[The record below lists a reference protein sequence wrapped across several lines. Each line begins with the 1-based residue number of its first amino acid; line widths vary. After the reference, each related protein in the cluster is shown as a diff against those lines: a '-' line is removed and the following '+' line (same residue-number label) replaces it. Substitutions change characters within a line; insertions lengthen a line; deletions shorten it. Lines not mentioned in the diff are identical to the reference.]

1 MFSAV
6 GLTGCLLFGAAGAAL
21 ADTIYKADTATLN
34 TSADWVGGT
43 NASIEHIGRFDSLLS
58 AANAASLSL
67 GADLALGGLYFAN
80 NLKGPVS
87 IAAGN
92 TLTLGA
98 SGISASSANQT
109 VTFNHDIQL
118 AADQTWR
125 AANKA
130 LTLNGDLAG
139 DAGITLIKTGKN
151 DYNNLWSLTASNT
164 FAGTVDIRE
173 GHLRLY
179 NTTGSLIWADV
190 IVSTGAEF
198 RVNGT
203 AGIAPAEGLRGK
215 RVTLNGGLLRL
226 TGPGTMP
233 IHETFSGPLRIGP
246 GFSEVLAIPDTSPL
260 KPVWLTFQRMERDPG
275 GVVFLH
281 GSNTGD
287 QPFGVSD
294 GRYANIEFV
303 EPPALVGGGGAYN
316 TPNASIIPY
325 AVSNPYSSDPPYY
338 FATYQSGYGVR
349 QLKTGSY
356 ASGILDGSVTTT
368 NARLLTAVT
377 LNQPTTINA
386 LIFEG
391 EGGIEGPGTLTLTSG
406 ALMSAGNRS
415 VNGIGINTPGTLAF
429 GDAEAILNFRY
440 GTNTL
445 VIGSAVTG
453 SAGLTK
459 GSSGNLTFLGP
470 VDMGGVIDF
479 ANGRLT
485 IGDTVNG
492 HIRLS
497 RNGTL
502 NLLPGSAVSGSVT
515 VSGGNVYLTNTCAIA
530 GALTVGEIAA
540 VTMSDGGSVAGGISV
555 LAGSTLTLN
564 SGSIISGSLTN
575 FGTFN
580 YNSTDAAPITITLD
594 GLGTVYQRN
603 TNAPLTLFQSSG
615 EHMVGNISPA
625 VGATV
630 ILDGEPDAYTIVTN
644 ATLGPANRPFVVN
657 GGIWAYDM
665 QYASSVQADVTVNGG
680 VLTVAPGSRRFAF
693 YNAGGHASLT
703 LNGGLVADR
712 PETSWSVRLGNFDGA
727 WATTGCDF
735 TGVQTGGILLVQCDE
750 YLHLGSF
757 VDNKTATY
765 ELSGGT
771 VYAFGRNTA
780 NAVSIGSGTNNS
792 LSAFTLTGS
801 GRLVSSGRIYGN
813 RGEASANQVF
823 AFTGGTLAT
832 ASYDAGNLRPE
843 PGGARGALFNGGGT
857 LAPGDL
863 GTPGRTLVTGGY
875 TSAPNAVIALDIGG
889 TAQASAFTNA
899 PGSYDHLRI
908 TGDATVEGELR
919 VSLINGFLPSPASGF
934 YAVSCDNPILF
945 PSGGFANAADNRL
958 WAEDGFT
965 RFGLSYPEGGK
976 HVVLGNAELNQWAG
990 AAGGDWDAEGAWS
1003 VTNPAAA
1010 EFGAYFGP
1018 NLAAAG
1024 TVTAETGRTLR
1035 GLAFSNAVSYT
1046 VAGPGALTLASD
1058 GAYGM
1063 PRILSLLGS
1072 HTLTAALVLQDAL
1085 TVDVA
1090 NAAGTLTLAGA
1101 VTGGKA
1107 LTKLGAGTL
1116 SLAGG
1121 NVLGAVTVSAGT
1133 AAQAGGVSEFVA
1145 LDVAAGGVYRLASGT
1160 LTLAEGLTVATGGA
1174 FDFARYGGGTLRLA
1188 RGAAGGAADTVAE
1201 FWEAVGD
1208 GRVTVKGQAAADPS
1222 LFIIKEEESGG
1233 VWYVTVTLKSFGTLL
1248 QFR

>member
-246 GFSEVLAIPDTSPL
+246 GFSEVLAIPDTNPL
-260 KPVWLTFQRMERDPG
+260 KPVRLTFQRLERESG

-281 GSNTGD
+281 GSNLGD

-294 GRYANIEFV
+294 SRYANIEFI
-303 EPPALVGGGGAYN
+303 EPPTLVGGGGAYN

-325 AVSNPYSSDPPYY
+325 AVCNPYSSDPPYY
-338 FATYQSGYGVR
+338 FATYESGYGVR
-349 QLKTGSY
+349 QLKSY

-368 NARLLTAVT
+368 NARLTTTAT
-377 LNQPTTINA
+377 LNQSTTINA
-386 LIFEG
+386 LILEG
-391 EGGIEGPGTLTLTSG
+391 EGSIEGPGTLTLTSG

-415 VNGIGINTPGTLAF
+415 VNSIGINTPGTLAF
-429 GDAEAILNFRY
+429 GTAEAILNFRY
-440 GTNTL
+440 RTNTL

-459 GSSGNLTFLGP
+459 GSAGNLSLLGP

-485 IGDTVNG
+485 VGDTVNG

-497 RNGTL
+497 RDGTL
-502 NLLPGSAVSGSVT
+502 EMLSGSSISGAVS
-515 VSGGNVYLTNTCAIA
+515 VSGGNVYLTNTCAIS
-530 GALTVGEIAA
+530 GALDIGESRT
-540 VTMSDGGSVAGGISV
+540 VTMSNGGSVTGRITVFSGG
-555 LAGSTLTLN
+555 TLTLN
-564 SGSIISGSLTN
+564 SGSVISGNLTN

-580 YNSTDAAPITITLD
+580 YNSTDTEPITISLD

-603 TNAPLTLFQSSG
+603 VNMPLTLFQSPG
-615 EHMVGNISPA
+615 EHWVGNIVPTE
-625 VGATV
+625 GATV
-630 ILDGEPDAYTIVTN
+630 ILDGEPDATT
-644 ATLGPANRPFVVN
+644 VVN
-657 GGIWAYDM
+657 NMLPEPARTKWTIENGVWIFNPLHP
-665 QYASSVQADVTVNGG
+665 SKNLSADVTLNGG
-680 VLTVAPGSRRFAF
+680 VLTVTPETRRFTF
-693 YNAGGHASLT
+693 YTAGGTNTLT
-703 LNGGLVADR
+703 ITGGVLMDQ
-712 PETSWSVRLGNFDGA
+712 PETDWSLRFGNHHGSWEQ
-727 WATTGCDF
+727 TGCNF
-735 TGVQTGGILLVQCDE
+735 IGVQTGGIVLVQSKE
-750 YLHLGSF
+750 YLHLGSLA
-757 VDNKTATY
+757 DHTTATY
-765 ELSGGT
+765 DLSGGT
-771 VYAFGRNTA
+771 VYAFGQSD
-780 NAVSIGSGTNNS
+780 NAVSIGSGTNNNS
-792 LSAFTLTGS
+792 LAAFTLRGS
-801 GRLVSSGRIYGN
+801 GKLVSRKRIYGN
-813 RGEASANQVF
+813 RAEEGANQVF
-823 AFTGGTLAT
+823 AFQGGTLAT
-832 ASYDAGNLRPE
+832 DSYEAVNLRSE
-843 PGGARGALFNGGGT
+843 PGGARGTLFNEGGT
-857 LAPGDL
+857 LAPGDF
-863 GTPGRTLVTGGY
+863 GVPGRTLVNGSY
-875 TSAPNAVIALDIGG
+875 TNAPNAVIALDIGG
-889 TAQASAFTNA
+889 ASQANSFTNGA
-899 PGSYDHLRI
+899 GYHDHLMI
-908 TGDATVEGELR
+908 TGNAVLDGALR
-919 VSLINGFLPSPASGF
+919 ISLINGFLPDPASLF
-934 YAVSCDNPILF
+934 YAISCDNPMTF
-945 PSGGFANAADNRL
+945 AAGGFSNAEDNQV
-958 WAEDGFT
+958 WAEDGFA
-965 RFGLSYPEGGK
+965 RFDVTLSNDSK
-976 HVVLGNAELNQWAG
+976 HLLLGNAALNQWAG
-990 AAGGDWDAEGAWS
+990 ASGGDWDASGAWS
-1003 VTNPAAA
+1003 LTNPATA

-1018 NLAAAG
+1018 NLTAAG
-1024 TVTAETGRTLR
+1024 TVTAEAGRTLR
-1035 GLAFSNAVSYT
+1035 GLAFNNAVSYT

-1090 NAAGTLTLAGA
+1090 NAAGTLTLAGG

-1116 SLAGG
+1116 ALAGR
-1121 NVLGAVTVSAGT
+1121 NVLGAVTVAAGA
-1133 AAQAGGVSEFVA
+1133 AAQTGGVSAFDA
-1145 LDVAAGGVYRLASGT
+1145 LEVSPGGVFRLVSGT
-1160 LTLAEGLTVATGGA
+1160 LTLAQGLTVAPGGA
-1174 FDFARYGGGTLRLA
+1174 FDFGSYGGGTLRLA
-1188 RGAAGGAADTVAE
+1188 VGAPGGAVDTATE
-1201 FWEAVGD
+1201 FWEAVAD

-1222 LFIIKEEESGG
+1222 LFILKEEQSGG
-1233 VWYVTVTLKSFGTLL
+1233 VTYVTVTLKSFGTLL